1 LTKLWKQVDEIQ
13 ETRTLAVSG
22 SSGGLYLYLP
32 KALCEL
38 YGIIADD
45 QIKVTMCAHIKRDHV
60 AEEKGDLE

>member
-1 LTKLWKQVDEIQ
+1 LTKLWKQVGEIQ

-22 SSGGLYLYLP
+22 SGGSLYLYLP

-38 YGIIADD
+38 YGILAGD
-45 QIKVTMCAHIKRDHV
+45 QIKVTMRTHIKRDHV